1 MDSTALHD
9 LFRSEV
15 RDEATPYLWSD
26 AEIYSYID
34 DAQKM
39 FCLLTSK
46 GYTLGDD
53 LDYYFDRGA
62 GHNEWAWANRLE
74 RPLRYFFGK

>member
-1 MDSTALHD
+1 
-9 LFRSEV
+9 
-15 RDEATPYLWSD
+15 
-26 AEIYSYID
+26 
-34 DAQKM
+34 M